1 VDCRSLPFLV
11 GNCGLTSIAISRE
24 KLQNVINPVFLRLAV
39 ETNQGDQIGRIFAL
53 WAAFEKIFR
62 RSQIFGYFYSSE
74 KAGNVLIVPKNK

>member
-39 ETNQGDQIGRIFAL
+39 ETNQGDQIGRIFAF
-53 WAAFEKIFR
+53 WAIVL
-62 RSQIFGYFYSSE
+62 FGQRLKKFSE
-74 KAGNVLIVPKNK
+74 EAKFLATFIPLKKQVMY